1 MLNYHFIGCPHLGG
15 ELQNCQGASDIKKK
29 APAGGSLAPLASDAD
44 VCASLPRPTRDLQRP
59 WSSRCPSRR
68 RLSSLKSGQSLS
80 LKGLSDSLGMSA
92 MPIREALRQL
102 EGIGVVEIIPHR
114 GARVRPLSLD
124 DLVDTYDARIPLER
138 ALIRRTA
145 ARMDDATSARVR
157 GVLDR
162 QAEALATGNF
172 AAARSA
178 HEDFHLTLYRAAES
192 PWLFRLCKQ
201 VWLNSER
208 YQALTMT
215 EYAHVHERRLEHQ
228 AILDACQTHQP
239 DKAEKAL

>member
-1 MLNYHFIGCPHLGG
+1 MSL
-15 ELQNCQGASDIKKK
+15 DINTPERVTTTSQ
-29 APAGGSLAPLASDAD
+29 AYNAVLTAILDG
-44 VCASLPRPTRDLQRP
+44 
-59 WSSRCPSRR
+59 
-68 RLSSLKSGQSLS
+68 SLKSGQSLS

-145 ARMDDATSARVR
+145 ARMDDATAVRARAA
-157 GVLDR
+157 LDR

-239 DKAEKAL
+239 DKAEKALERHLTRTVTFLSSAMANEHEEVEHRTLTSRAP